1 MAPTVSRIE
10 RARKRSAGAKR
21 VVAAIAAASFVVA
34 GVLARATHSGHAATR
49 AARAPAGSGSVNSA
63 TSTSSGNQSSDNFS
77 IAPSTN
83 STPNVQTS
91 VS

>member
-1 MAPTVSRIE
+1 
-10 RARKRSAGAKR
+10 
-21 VVAAIAAASFVVA
+21 
-34 GVLARATHSGHAATR
+34 
-49 AARAPAGSGSVNSA
+49 VNSA
-63 TSTSSGNQSSDNFS
+63 TSTSSGSQSSDNFS